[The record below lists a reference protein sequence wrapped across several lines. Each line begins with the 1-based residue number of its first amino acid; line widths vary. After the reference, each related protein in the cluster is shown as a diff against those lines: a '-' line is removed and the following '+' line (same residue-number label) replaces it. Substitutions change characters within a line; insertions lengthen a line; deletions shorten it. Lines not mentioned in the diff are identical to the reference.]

1 MADAPHFLGV
11 HLIREKRQVV
21 LGGWSSILLRYALFR
36 VMHQIVLVAD
46 APHFLGV
53 HLILREA
60 PDCAGWLELRYF

>member
-1 MADAPHFLGV
+1 
-11 HLIREKRQVV
+11 
-21 LGGWSSILLRYALFR
+21 
-36 VMHQIVLVAD
+36 VAD